1 MGAHGYRRH
10 RLDGW
15 CRQGSQR
22 PAAVAGGGFPE
33 PPSWTD
39 RIVTA
44 TQRVDFFVLSG
55 TEERSR
61 FKFGCR
67 IAERAY
73 LAGERVFVWLDEPH
87 ALERF
92 DELLWTFADR
102 AFVPHE
108 IFQNEAQWED
118 TPVLV
123 SCDIQPQQP
132 FGVLINLGS
141 TIPASAAHA
150 ASIAEVIDAHE
161 ARRLAGR

>member
-1 MGAHGYRRH
+1 
-10 RLDGW
+10 
-15 CRQGSQR
+15 
-22 PAAVAGGGFPE
+22 
-33 PPSWTD
+33 
-39 RIVTA
+39 VTA
-44 TQRVDFFVLSG
+44 ARPSASQRVDFYVLSG
-55 TEERSR
+55 MEERPR
-61 FKFGCR
+61 LKVGCR
-67 IAERAY
+67 IAERAF
-73 LAGERVFVWLDEPH
+73 LVGERVFVWVDDPH

-108 IFQNEAQWED
+108 IFQNEAQWQD

-123 SCDIQPQQP
+123 SCDTQPQQP

-161 ARRLAGR
+161 TRRQAGRARFRQYRDRGVTPATHNLAAEDAPL